1 MTLAPGTDTIESER
15 LVLRRITQDDL
26 DFYTRIQADPD
37 VARYIATGKPRSPEE
52 SRDWLAAI
60 LASYAESSLGQL
72 AVLRKSDG
80 VLVGR
85 CGLSDAVVEATPASG
100 AIRNGW
106 FFRAQAPVG
115 VQLELV
121 PELGY
126 TFAKEH
132 WGQGY
137 AAEAAGCVFGYVRS
151 ALNFGKI
158 MSVIDAENHAS
169 LAVARKF
176 GVQFSEQIAL
186 SGHAFDRYDWP
197 MN

>member
-1 MTLAPGTDTIESER
+1 MTLQAGTEAIESDR
-15 LVLRRITQDDL
+15 LVLRRITPDDL

-37 VARYIATGKPRSPEE
+37 VARFIATGRPRSRQE

-60 LASYAESSLGQL
+60 LASYAESALGQL
-72 AVLRKSDG
+72 AVERKSDG

-85 CGLSDAVVEATPASG
+85 CGLSDAVVEVHCAPDTV
-100 AIRNGW
+100 RKGW
-106 FFRAQAPVG
+106 FFRAEAPSG
-115 VQLELV
+115 VALEPV

-132 WGQGY
+132 WGKGY
-137 AAEAAGCVFGYVRS
+137 ASEAAGCIFNYVRS
-151 ALNFGKI
+151 TLKLGKI
-158 MSVIDAENHAS
+158 MSVIDADNVAS

-176 GVQFSEQIAL
+176 GVSFSEQIEL

-197 MN
+197 VP